1 VASSQTPE
9 PGTWA
14 RTPRPVP
21 SPGAPVLGRWSPTR
35 AADITAGRLQLGA
48 ALHDGARPA
57 GAAEGGVEGLLLAFE
72 ELVSNAVRHG
82 RSPIEVVVTATGHCW
97 LLEVTDAAGGTPPIP
112 DRERDAALGGLGLG
126 LVARL
131 SVAHGWEP
139 LGDGRKVVW
148 ARVDYTGDSGR
159 GLPAAHE
166 RRASVPP
173 GKPAIRVFLVDA
185 HEVTRR
191 GVATV
196 LAVDPHIRVVGEAE
210 SVDQARR
217 RVLAVRPDVAV
228 VAGAQLC
235 ADLRS
240 VLPGVRCLVLEQDV
254 SPESVSAAIRAGAS
268 GYLVKD
274 VRGAELVAAVLCGR
288 RPHAVRRGED
298 RSVRAQRQRSP
309 PEPADD
315 AHRPGAPVVAAAR
328 RGTQQPRDRRAP
340 PPGCQDG
347 EELRQHPAG
356 EAAPDQP
363 HPGSGPRHP
372 VADRRWGHAPV
383 TRRRRCGPG
392 APSGV
397 AGRARRSLGRAALA
411 SRAPPAANAKAQ
423 SSWIPGSS
431 AAQ

>member
-72 ELVSNAVRHG
+72 ELVSNAVLHG

-97 LLEVTDAAGGTPPIP
+97 LLEVTDAAEGTPPIP

-126 LVARL
+126 LVAQL

-148 ARVDYTGDSGR
+148 ARVDYTGDTGR
-159 GLPAAHE
+159 RLPAAHE
-166 RRASVPP
+166 RRESVPP

-196 LAVDPHIRVVGEAE
+196 LAVDPLIRVVGEAE
-210 SVDQARR
+210 SVEQARR
-217 RVLAVRPDVAV
+217 RLLAVRPDVAV
-228 VAGAQLC
+228 VPDAQLC

-240 VLPGVRCLVLEQDV
+240 MLPGLHCLVLGQHV
-254 SPESVSAAIRAGAS
+254 SPESVQAAIRAGAS

-274 VRGAELVAAVLCGR
+274 VRSAELVAVVRRVADGQTLFDAATIALSGPHNNNGGQRHRLPLLTAREHQLLQLLGEGLSNREIAERLRLEIKTVKNYVSTLLAKLHLTNRTQAAVL
-288 RPHAVRRGED
+288 A
-298 RSVRAQRQRSP
+298 
-309 PEPADD
+309 
-315 AHRPGAPVVAAAR
+315 
-328 RGTQQPRDRRAP
+328 TQMRNRD
-340 PPGCQDG
+340 
-347 EELRQHPAG
+347 
-356 EAAPDQP
+356 
-363 HPGSGPRHP
+363 
-372 VADRRWGHAPV
+372 PV
-383 TRRRRCGPG
+383 TRP
-392 APSGV
+392 
-397 AGRARRSLGRAALA
+397 
-411 SRAPPAANAKAQ
+411 
-423 SSWIPGSS
+423 
-431 AAQ
+431 